1 MSNSTT
7 ERLSEFMTFKEINNN
22 MITVSAGLSVGQIG
36 KAIAN
41 NSGINSSS
49 IEKIL
54 YAYPELNPEWLL
66 TGKGNMIKELT
77 VSTPNETEERKG
89 FPLIPIEAM
98 AGYGKGDNQVMQY
111 DVSSGYN
118 IPELE
123 GRGVEYLIR
132 VSGSSMYPKYSNGD
146 LLACKPLKDLSFFQW
161 GKPYV
166 LDTEQGAIVK
176 RLFQCDDNNE
186 FLECVSDNKVFYPSF
201 KIPKASVRAVA
212 IVVGVI
218 RLE

>member
-1 MSNSTT
+1 MSKSTT
-7 ERLSEFMTFKEINNN
+7 ERLSEYMAYRGINNN
-22 MITVSAGLSVGQIG
+22 ALTVAAELSVGQIG
-36 KAIAN
+36 KAISN

-54 YAYPELNPEWLL
+54 YAYPELNAEWLL
-66 TGKGNMIKELT
+66 TGNGNMIKESSEP
-77 VSTPNETEERKG
+77 VNNRSEEKKG
-89 FPLIPIEAM
+89 IPLIPIEAM
-98 AGYGKGDNQVMQY
+98 AGYGQGDSQVMQY
-111 DVSSGYN
+111 DINSGYK

-123 GRGVEYLIR
+123 GKGVKYLIR

-146 LLACKPLKDLSFFQW
+146 LLACKPLKDLAFFQW

-176 RLFQCDDNNE
+176 RLFPCDEDIE
-186 FLECVSDNKVFYPSF
+186 CLECHSDNKTHYPPF
-201 KIPKASVRAVA
+201 KIPKSSVRAVA

>member
-1 MSNSTT
+1 MSKSTT
-7 ERLSEFMTFKEINNN
+7 ERLAEYMAYKGINNN
-22 MITVSAGLSVGQIG
+22 ALTVAADLSVGQIG
-36 KAIAN
+36 KAIMK

-54 YAYPELNPEWLL
+54 HAYPEINAEWLL
-66 TGKGNMIKELT
+66 TGIGQMIKGSNELVNSKT
-77 VSTPNETEERKG
+77 DEKKG
-89 FPLIPIEAM
+89 IPLIPIEAM
-98 AGYGKGDNQVMQY
+98 GGYGKGDSQVMQY
-111 DVSSGYN
+111 DISSGYN

-123 GRGVEYLIR
+123 GKGVKYLIR

-146 LLACKPLKDLSFFQW
+146 LLACKPLEDLSFFQW

-176 RLFQCDDNNE
+176 RLFPCDDDSE
-186 FLECVSDNKVFYPSF
+186 CLECRSDNNMHYPPF
-201 KIPKASVRAVA
+201 RIPKLSVRAVA

>member
-1 MSNSTT
+1 MAKSTT
-7 ERLSEFMTFKEINNN
+7 ERLSEFMSFKGINNN
-22 MITVSAGLSVGQIG
+22 ALTVAAGLSVGLIG
-36 KAIAN
+36 KAITN

-54 YAYPELNPEWLL
+54 HAYPEINVEWLL
-66 TGKGNMIKELT
+66 TGIGNMLKSDSAIPKEIN
-77 VSTPNETEERKG
+77 SDG
-89 FPLIPIEAM
+89 IPLIEIEAM
-98 AGYGKGDNQVMQY
+98 AGYGNGDNQIMQY
-111 DVSSGYN
+111 DAVSGYR

-123 GRGVEYLIR
+123 GKGVKYLIR

-146 LLACKPLKDLSFFQW
+146 LLACKPLKDRSFFQW

-176 RLFQCDDNNE
+176 RLFQCEDDDDC
-186 FLECVSDNKVFYPSF
+186 LECHSDNKMHYPPF
-201 KIPKASVRAVA
+201 RIPKNSIRALA

>member
-1 MSNSTT
+1 MGASTT
-7 ERLSEFMTFKEINNN
+7 ERLVEYMTYRGINNN
-22 MITVSAGLSVGQIG
+22 ALTVAAELSVGQIG
-36 KAIAN
+36 KAISK

-54 YAYPELNPEWLL
+54 HAYPEINAEWLL
-66 TGKGNMIKELT
+66 TGIGNMIKG
-77 VSTPNETEERKG
+77 SNEPVIVKSDERKG
-89 FPLIPIEAM
+89 IPLIPIEAM
-98 AGYGKGDNQVMQY
+98 AGYGRGDSQVMQY
-111 DVSSGYN
+111 DLSSGYN

-123 GRGVEYLIR
+123 GKGVEYLIR

-186 FLECVSDNKVFYPSF
+186 YLECVSDNKTHYPPF
-201 KIPKASVRAVA
+201 KIPKTSVRAVA